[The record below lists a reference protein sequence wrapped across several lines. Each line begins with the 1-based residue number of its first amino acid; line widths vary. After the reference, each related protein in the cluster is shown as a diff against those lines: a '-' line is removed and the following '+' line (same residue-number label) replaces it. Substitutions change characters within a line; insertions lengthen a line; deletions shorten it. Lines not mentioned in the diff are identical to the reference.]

1 MLSKAKGQSEIL
13 KKQNKDTINLEN
25 ASNLI
30 GEVNG
35 LAGDLTEEN
44 RRVEDMVRRAE
55 EIVRK
60 SAELSNKLT
69 EAKLRSSKIKAGIE
83 AKKQEVAPKIAE
95 IEKKIKELEI
105 TLKNAV
111 VITTSSTNLGKKI
124 KFEVIGVNEPDLF
137 GDGEFLLVSSI
148 ESNPFDPVTP
158 KISNESQLGSAL
170 MKAKIGDE
178 IQISNDNVFYTVK
191 ILDIE

>member
-1 MLSKAKGQSEIL
+1 MNQQKIQLTQEGYDKLVAELEKL
-13 KKQNKDTINLEN
+13 KTVDRIKNLEDLKD
-25 ASNLI
+25 AR
-30 GEVNG
+30 
-35 LAGDLTEEN
+35 AQGDLSEN
-44 RRVEDMVRRAE
+44 ADYDAARDQQR
-55 EIVRK
+55 
-60 SAELSNKLT
+60 
-69 EAKLRSSKIKAGIE
+69 
-83 AKKQEVAPKIAE
+83 E